1 MKFVI
6 VEYATF
12 HHVVI
17 MHNLKDMEVEHSFHC
32 NMMICN
38 VTRVFLLLFLLYI
51 YLYFLFFIFISII
64 FSNFLMSYLNNRRV
78 DNTTDLL
85 TK

>member
-6 VEYATF
+6 VEYATC

-17 MHNLKDMEVEHSFHC
+17 MHNLKDMEVEHSFQS

-38 VTRVFLLLFLLYI
+38 VTRVFYFVVFAVYLFIFFICYFYI
-51 YLYFLFFIFISII
+51 YYFQLFFDV
-64 FSNFLMSYLNNRRV
+64 LL
-78 DNTTDLL
+78 TTDA
-85 TK
+85 